1 MKSRT
6 MLPMTSTTTAPKRG
20 VLASFGFLLISMM
33 LSAQALAV
41 PAAPTIDSVADGIGQ
56 ATITFTPGAD
66 NGSPIIGYRYIK
78 DDGNSI
84 STILGETGRYPSGI
98 AVDAAGNVYTAN
110 SDKNNVSKI
119 TPDGTST
126 ILGETGNFPNG
137 IALDA
142 AGNVYTSNQGTN
154 NVSKITPA
162 GDSTILAETAEGSLP
177 LGIAIDAAG
186 NVYTANYNSNN
197 VSKIT
202 PDGTSTILG
211 ETGSSPIAI
220 AVDAAGNVYT
230 ANRGLFN
237 VSKITPNGDSTILG
251 KTGEQPRGIAVD
263 AAGNVYTAN
272 KNSNNVTK
280 ITPAGD
286 STIFGTTGKE
296 PAGITIDAAGNVYT
310 ANWKSNNVSKI
321 TPNGIS
327 TIFGTTG
334 RKPYGIALDAA
345 GNVYTSNEDSNNV
358 SKIAPAG
365 ASYPATGDA
374 SPITITGLT
383 NGTDYLISLIAVN
396 EAGESV
402 ASNSVLAAPGMAPD
416 APTID
421 SIAPG
426 NGQATVA
433 FTPGADNGSPI
444 TSYRVS
450 CEGEGGRYADGAA
463 SPITVSGFYP
473 DYPYQCV
480 VFALNIIG
488 TSPASATSEPFVV
501 GAPATVVPP
510 PSGTPPPTY
519 GTPPPSTDTPPS
531 SATPVPTSPLWLLGI
546 MAGLLSLVG
555 FRKLRKA

>member
-1 MKSRT
+1 
-6 MLPMTSTTTAPKRG
+6 MTSTTTAPKRG

-162 GDSTILAETAEGSLP
+162 GDSTILAETAEGSRRSGSQLMRPAMSTRPTTTRTTCRRSLP
-177 LGIAIDAAG
+177 
-186 NVYTANYNSNN
+186 TAPQRSLE
-197 VSKIT
+197 K
-202 PDGTSTILG
+202 LA
-211 ETGSSPIAI
+211 SSPIAI

-230 ANRGLFN
+230 ANRDSNN

-334 RKPYGIALDAA
+334 RKPRGIALDAA

-519 GTPPPSTDTPPS
+519 GTPPPPSGTPPPSTDTPPS